1 MFNLLRRFRL
11 PANTVVMLSVMTN
24 RPSIQSTRNRLR
36 STVTA
41 RRFPGSAGQ
50 SLLSGALEADASP
63 AQEAQT
69 PPVVAPPPG
78 NPRFPLVD
86 SLRAIA
92 ALAVL
97 ADHAGF
103 LTGVN
108 TGTRVGDYTAH
119 FSIGVTIFFLISGF
133 LLYRPFVLAR
143 FHEAQPVR
151 VRDYARRRLLRIVP
165 AYWLAL
171 TALGIYPGLVGVYT
185 HDWWIYYGFLQIYGN
200 KHLLGGITPAWSL
213 CVEVTFYLMLPF
225 FAMAMQRLLG
235 RLSVERAVG
244 YELAI
249 LAVLGLASL
258 AFRVFAREQ
267 GVGWLGNTLPGF
279 LYWFGLGMG
288 IAVVSAAAQHSGGR
302 PRTFELIGRFPSLC
316 WLTAAVLYWVLCT
329 QLGLPKD
336 LTITPSYIRWTLQH
350 VLYGLVS
357 FFFVLP
363 AMISD
368 GDGGLPRRIL
378 ARGWLAW
385 IGLISYGIYL
395 WHLPILHVL
404 SHLPIFRILGKLIGV
419 GAANWLQG
427 GWFVSLFTLGVA
439 IAGSCATVSYYFFER
454 PILRYK
460 DRRRPA

>member
-24 RPSIQSTRNRLR
+24 RASIQAIRNRFR

-41 RRFPGSAGQ
+41 RHSPRSTGQ
-50 SLLSGALEADASP
+50 PLLSGALTADGSP
-63 AQEAQT
+63 AQEAPA

-92 ALAVL
+92 ALAVP
-97 ADHAGF
+97 AGHAGF

-108 TGTRVGDYTAH
+108 IRTRVGDYTAH
-119 FSIGVTIFFLISGF
+119 FNIGVTIFFLISGF

-143 FHEAQPVR
+143 FHDAQPVR
-151 VRDYARRRLLRIVP
+151 VRDFARRRLLRIVP

-171 TALGIYPGLVGVYT
+171 TALGIYPGLVGIWT

-200 KHLLGGITPAWSL
+200 KHFGGGITPAWSL
-213 CVEVTFYLMLPF
+213 CVEVTFYLALPF

-235 RLSVERAVG
+235 RLSVRRAVG

-267 GVGWLGNTLPGF
+267 GVGWLGNTLPGC

-302 PRTFELIGRFPSLC
+302 PRTFELIGRFPLLC

-336 LTITPSYIRWTLQH
+336 LTITASNVRWTLQH

-368 GDGGLPRRIL
+368 GAGGLPRRIL
-378 ARGWLAW
+378 AWRWLAW

-395 WHLPILHVL
+395 WHLPILVVV
-404 SHLPIFRILGKLIGV
+404 SHLPILGILGKLIGA
-419 GAANWLQG
+419 GAANWLLG

-454 PILRYK
+454 PILSYK